1 MKKWAGFFIGLLLFP
16 FVLIAQGTEIPNQA
30 DAIMSAQPGDYI
42 LLPSGNKYVLT
53 KEEIMIANGT
63 FSFENLSDAAT
74 TTKADGT
81 VVKTISQAH
90 EIYIYPDGRTVHV
103 LKTRAAFAYS
113 MRYIEENYYLMRYLD
128 SSGVLRDRKPIDPP
142 DFYAFRVFIQSEI
155 ISNGIDRVEVLAIN
169 AYNYEGNNFTTK
181 YCSVPDFVWGAVS
194 SEELYKNSALSK
206 NEKWEVT
213 TPGSAY
219 SSFEFNKDFNYIAV
233 EKAGSV
239 HFGKYIMPAEDTINM
254 INLGVIKINEDN
266 DNDKINLSFTPVDG
280 TEMNLAALRAEKIPE
295 SRELDLFARSWK
307 VESRSSNS
315 SDVGIII
322 VFSNAGT
329 YLVYEIDGSVRL
341 LSHWRWTNDRHD
353 EFDFSHNKWQT
364 WWGAKI
370 LELREN
376 YLKMADGT
384 GTYELMPVSN

>member
-1 MKKWAGFFIGLLLFP
+1 
-16 FVLIAQGTEIPNQA
+16 
-30 DAIMSAQPGDYI
+30 MSAQPGDYI
-42 LLPSGNKYVLT
+42 LLPSGKKYILT